1 MTQPVV
7 LKFGGTSVADAG
19 ALERVMAIVRE
30 RSGGGAVVVV
40 SAMAGVTD
48 ALVTAARRAVAG
60 EVLETFRELS
70 FHIRRH
76 HEVATAL
83 LSADIARRQIELVD
97 GGAAEL
103 RDLLDR
109 LARSPA
115 ESAALGDRV
124 AAFGEQLSGNLLAA
138 ALSARGASARYV
150 DPRRCIATD
159 DRHGRASPILSETE
173 RRTRAELEPLL
184 AQGIVPVLGGF
195 IGASPSGATTT
206 LGRGGSDYT
215 ASLVGAAL
223 GAREIQVW
231 TDVPGVLT
239 ADPRIVADARTIPV
253 LSYDEAAELSYFG
266 AKVLHPKT
274 MRPARDRGIPV
285 RILSSL
291 APDLPGTLVT
301 GDAHIWP
308 GTVKAIAHRTGITVV
323 QVASGRMLGAHGF
336 LRALFEVFDRH
347 ETSVDVVATS
357 EVSVSLTVE
366 DDGSLPRIVE
376 ELRGLGE
383 VTVEPH
389 RAIVCIVGEGLRT
402 TPGIAARV
410 FRTIPHINVS
420 LISQGASLVNLTFV
434 IDEPQVRDAVV
445 RLHAALLEDGEP
457 REVPPLRTAARR
469 TNKGLDVVHL
479 TRDLIDIPSV
489 TGDEPEVV
497 DFVAGLLT
505 KLGYRVEQF
514 DAAPGR
520 PNLLARTSREPRVV
534 LCTHLDTVPPHIPSH
549 EDEEW
554 VYGRGACDA
563 KGVAAAQ
570 ILAAQ
575 RLRAAGIEDLGILLV
590 ADEELASL
598 GARAANAHPRA
609 RESRFVIVGEPTD
622 NRLAVGSRG
631 SLQFRLRATGPGGHA
646 GIGDASTSAVH
657 KLMEALTALRAAPW
671 PSDPFFGRTTVNVGV
686 IAGGTRPNILAAE
699 AHADVQIRL
708 VTPADPIRALV
719 EDAVGDRAR
728 IEYGS
733 ITPPIRLATVPD
745 FETCVVGFT
754 TDVPHLSNWGA
765 GLLLGPGSIA
775 YAHTPEERID
785 KSELRRGV
793 ELYVALV
800 RSLLASPPAAPA
812 ATTGAADRA

>member
-1 MTQPVV
+1 MAQPVV
-7 LKFGGTSVADAG
+7 LKFGGTSVADA
-19 ALERVMAIVRE
+19 AAFERVAAIVRE
-30 RSGGGAVVVV
+30 RSDAAAVVVV
-40 SAMAGVTD
+40 SAMAGMTD
-48 ALVTAARRAVAG
+48 ALVAAARRAAVG
-60 EVLETFRELS
+60 EPAEAFADLEPQ
-70 FHIRRH
+70 IRRH
-76 HEVATAL
+76 HEVAKAL
-83 LSADIARRQIELVD
+83 LPAGVAGAQVALVD
-97 GGAAEL
+97 AAAAEL
-103 RDLLDR
+103 RELLDR
-109 LARSPA
+109 LAPGSEDR
-115 ESAALGDRV
+115 AALDDRV
-124 AAFGEQLSGNLLAA
+124 VAYGEQLSGNLLFAVLAERDVAA
-138 ALSARGASARYV
+138 QYV

-159 DRHGRASPILSETE
+159 DRHGRADPILSETE
-173 RRTRAELEPLL
+173 RRTRAELAPLL
-184 AQGIVPVLGGF
+184 AQRIVPVLGGF
-195 IGASPSGATTT
+195 IGASPAGATTT

-215 ASLVGAAL
+215 ASLLGAAL

-274 MRPARDRGIPV
+274 MRPARNRGIPV

-323 QVASGRMLGAHGF
+323 QVTSGRMLGAHGF

-347 ETSVDVVATS
+347 QTSVDVVATS

-376 ELRGLGE
+376 ELRRLGE
-383 VTVEPH
+383 VAVEPH
-389 RAIVCIVGEGLRT
+389 RTIVCIVGEGLRT

-410 FRTIPHINVS
+410 FRTIPDINVS

-445 RLHAALLEDGEP
+445 RLHAALLEDGGP
-457 REVPPLRTAARR
+457 REVPPLRTVARR
-469 TNKGLDVVHL
+469 IHKGLDVVHL

-497 DFVAGLLT
+497 DFVAELLT
-505 KLGYRVEQF
+505 KLGYRLERF

-549 EDEEW
+549 EDGEW

-563 KGVAAAQ
+563 KGIAAAQ

-575 RLRAAGIEDLGILLV
+575 RLREAGVEDLGILLV

-609 RESRFVIVGEPTD
+609 RESRCVIVGEPTD

-631 SLQFRLRATGPGGHA
+631 SIQFRLRATGPGGHA

-671 PSDPFFGRTTVNVGV
+671 PSDSFFGRTTVNVGV
-686 IAGGTRPNILAAE
+686 IAGGTRPNVLAAE

-708 VTPADPIRALV
+708 VTPADSIKALV
-719 EDAVGDRAR
+719 EESVGDRAR

-733 ITPPIRLATVPD
+733 ITPPIRLAAVPN
-745 FETCVVGFT
+745 FETTVVGYT
-754 TDVPHLSNWGA
+754 TDVPHLSNWGT

-775 YAHTPEERID
+775 YAHTPEERIG
-785 KSELRRGV
+785 KGELRRGV

-800 RSLLASPPAAPA
+800 ESVLASPPAAPVATAGA
-812 ATTGAADRA
+812 ATHP